1 MSKKRLKMAFMLLAN
16 KLLARNQLIQQVL
29 LTLMLTFDKD
39 ITFSV
44 VQRAST
50 LERPEFRKALN
61 GQQRLF

>member
-1 MSKKRLKMAFMLLAN
+1 MSKKRLKMAYMLLAN

-29 LTLMLTFDKD
+29 LTLMFTFDKG

-50 LERPEFRKALN
+50 LERLELRKTLN
-61 GQQRLF
+61 GQQRSF